1 MKNLYRYFLLSPSTS
16 MLCLLT
22 PLAYAFNLWASS
34 TLTASYIASQFPVP
48 YYVAQLS
55 FNPDQLKIWYATLQ
69 QLGTF
74 DVYLQTQHIDSLF
87 ILSVLIL
94 HCLALVLVSRL
105 FPAGSKGR
113 KIMVACALISAI
125 APISDQLENV
135 VSYIMLANPSNFA
148 DNLAY
153 IYSSFAATKFAFF
166 VFAYVAAPLGLIAGL
181 INLLINRR
189 QQARAPV
196 QQPATS
202 R

>member
-105 FPAGSKGR
+105 FSADSKGR

-148 DNLAY
+148 DHLAY

-189 QQARAPV
+189 QQAHAPV